1 MSLQDLMKFDQGAR
15 FHISIPKYYEYIE
28 NFSRKPYTIKQM
40 ENTGFTLLSIDL
52 LCPYLKVIH
61 GVSTKKSF
69 YVSESSLCNKIRV
82 QRTKAVNDSQ
92 HNLETKYWK

>member
-1 MSLQDLMKFDQGAR
+1 MALQDVMKFDQGAR
-15 FHISIPKYYEYIE
+15 FHIPIPKCYEYIE